1 MTILS
6 YLSDKMILLVGQV
19 CLTLMGILLDEV
31 TDQGRLQKTFDPSG
45 GNVYIVA
52 GGSSNHFH
60 TVASYLMTLKTLLM
74 LRETRRDTI
83 FVYLAMPG
91 YAKYHRSQTGKSP
104 EEYIALTD
112 ENGIPIDEFIAL
124 SVYDWQV
131 FPLFRVLRDGYLP
144 DRDSGGQVVSTV
156 FKLNHFDAAI
166 EETYRRIIR
175 DADVLGLERE
185 QDQIIISLPKLL
197 HSCSE

>member
-1 MTILS
+1 MA
-6 YLSDKMILLVGQV
+6 
-19 CLTLMGILLDEV
+19 ILLDEV
-31 TDQGRLQKTFDPSG
+31 IDQGRLQKTFDPSG

-60 TVASYLMTLKTLLM
+60 TIASYLMTLKALLM

-83 FVYLAMPG
+83 FVCLAMPG
-91 YAKYHRSQTGKSP
+91 CANYHSQTGKSS
-104 EEYIALTD
+104 EEYITLTD
-112 ENGIPIDEFIAL
+112 EDGIPINKFIAL
-124 SVYDWQV
+124 SVYDWSV
-131 FPLFRVLRDGYLP
+131 FPSFRVLRDGYPP

-156 FKLNHFDAAI
+156 FKLNNFDAAI

-175 DADVLGLERE
+175 DADVLDLERE
-185 QDQIIISLPKLL
+185 QDQIIISLPRPP

>member
-1 MTILS
+1 MV
-6 YLSDKMILLVGQV
+6 LLVGQA
-19 CLTLMGILLDEV
+19 CLTLMAILLDEV

-45 GNVYIVA
+45 GNVYIFA
-52 GGSSNHFH
+52 GDSSNHFH

-83 FVYLAMPG
+83 FVCLAMPG
-91 YAKYHRSQTGKSP
+91 YAKYHSQTGKSP

-112 ENGIPIDEFIAL
+112 EDGIPIDEFIAL
-124 SVYDWQV
+124 SVYDWPV
-131 FPLFRVLRDGYLP
+131 FPSFRVLRDGYLP
-144 DRDSGGQVVSTV
+144 ERDSGSQVVSTV

-185 QDQIIISLPKLL
+185 QDQIIISLPKPP